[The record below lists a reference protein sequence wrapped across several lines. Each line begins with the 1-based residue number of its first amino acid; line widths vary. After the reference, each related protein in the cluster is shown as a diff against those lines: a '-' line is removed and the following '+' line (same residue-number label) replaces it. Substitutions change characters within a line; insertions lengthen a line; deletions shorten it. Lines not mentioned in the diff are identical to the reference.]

1 MVTITIENEHG
12 RFAASSSEVVTA
24 DEYLELC
31 IKALQVASF
40 TEKAIEDAILE
51 KASEIED

>member
-12 RFAASSSEVVTA
+12 RYAASASEVVTA
-24 DEYLELC
+24 SEYLELC

-40 TEKAIEDAILE
+40 SEKTIEDAILE
-51 KASEIED
+51 KAAEIDD

>member
-12 RFAASSSEVVTA
+12 RYAASASEVVTA
-24 DEYLELC
+24 SEYLELF

-40 TEKAIEDAILE
+40 SEKTVEDAIIQ